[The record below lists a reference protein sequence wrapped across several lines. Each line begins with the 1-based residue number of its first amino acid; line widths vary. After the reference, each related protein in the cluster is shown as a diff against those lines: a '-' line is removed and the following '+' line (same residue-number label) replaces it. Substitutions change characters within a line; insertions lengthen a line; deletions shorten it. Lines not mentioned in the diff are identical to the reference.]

1 MVVIQLTSLHQQ
13 RGRVSLKHRLMD
25 GEPLTLGEELD
36 VVEGMHAIINK
47 ALLTVCNI
55 IHEIIGAGFHN
66 TETTITNY
74 LALIASL

>member
-1 MVVIQLTSLHQQ
+1 MVVIQLTSLHRQ

-36 VVEGMHAIINK
+36 VVEGMHAIINN
-47 ALLTVCNI
+47 ALLAVCNI